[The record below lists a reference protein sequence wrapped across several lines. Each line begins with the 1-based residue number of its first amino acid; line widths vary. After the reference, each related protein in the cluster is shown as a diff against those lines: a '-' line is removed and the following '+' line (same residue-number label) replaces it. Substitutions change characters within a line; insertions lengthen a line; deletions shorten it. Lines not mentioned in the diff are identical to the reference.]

1 MSSSGRASGG
11 RKKSSKSAENGNLES
26 GAPSGGSRR
35 SSSKSG
41 ASGTSG
47 DESDQG
53 ANQIQQDASQGGV
66 EQAAALGE
74 VAQDAQ
80 GRAEQVAAQGGGGDQ
95 VALERNK
102 ADKDAQRAENQDAQG
117 ADRPF
122 QETGPQRGGEQVQ
135 SSPNMLPEGH
145 KVVSMPEE
153 MLNQFRRFQAMLS
166 QRSEDYTQFQSYLRQ
181 SAVKSAGA
189 SETKLREGDIP
200 EATASGGG
208 AAKSSSSRQSV
219 GAAVTFKPQDAV
231 PAAAA
236 TFKQG
241 TQKAAASR
249 ASAKDP
255 NEPWVISSSSNSPS
269 SPIRAGKE
277 KDTRKEGKS
286 HKQEPEVSVK
296 TTPKKRTV
304 VPPKCPRCGDDDPD
318 HDWLSCKAPKHGGPR
333 STEEQEFLKQL
344 GVAKRWASVWKLR
357 HKQQEDSDS
366 EGEDLEESDGSDSEE
381 DDSDE
386 EEEEEDDEEED
397 EQGGSSSSSDPSYQP
412 TPPEPAKK
420 KKSKSVEPSVDKKQ
434 ATPDRLE
441 KLEEAVLKLTGVLS
455 SLTKPAAKQP
465 KKPASVASDSDSPKS
480 RSRSPASGKHLS
492 SKTASK
498 PSPSKAQATTGMEGC
513 PEFPRK
519 DLLQLDKFEQWEL
532 KYKEY
537 VGKANDRHRTFNN
550 MTYGFRKFNKEVR
563 SAIRSLFD
571 KTPRLR
577 THYGKASTRLMGM
590 TEDDF
595 AELDN
600 EVFKRLYRELCTQNS
615 TLPSQLL
622 IQLESTVFDRTDGSS
637 LPKLII
643 QASTAFRERLQGSP
657 QQTVESCTDRQL
669 KDAFVRMLLGS
680 DERNLADF
688 ASARTWEEAVD
699 RVLELEGSAQAHT
712 MMTRIIEV
720 GQQGWTEVRSR
731 GVGGAARGGSA
742 GGGGASGNGGMA
754 RSSASRPAA
763 GGGPENKMSET
774 SPPTRQAPTSQVSD
788 AAWKQQF
795 ETLQAQFQPTAHDLL
810 GCSTYQQKCKRIF
823 QIRDTRAREKE
834 MQALRATLG
843 GSEAVSEADKSKSGG
858 SSASSTPSRSQ
869 LGGTDGGGQGVKCY
883 NCNGFGHIK
892 KDCPEPPR
900 EKGRGR
906 TGHQSSDSDA

>member
-74 VAQDAQ
+74 AASDAQ
-80 GRAEQVAAQGGGGDQ
+80 VRVEQVAAQGGGGDQ

-117 ADRPF
+117 ADTSS
-122 QETGPQRGGEQVQ
+122 QKAGSQGGGELVHQTSPSFLQPGYQV
-135 SSPNMLPEGH
+135 
-145 KVVSMPEE
+145 VTMPKE
-153 MLNQFRRFQAMLS
+153 MLDQFKRFQRMLS
-166 QRSEDYTQFQSYLRQ
+166 QRSSDDFAQFQSYLMK
-181 SAVKSAGA
+181 SAVESAAA
-189 SETKLREGDIP
+189 SETTLREGGHP
-200 EATASGGG
+200 EARASGGG
-208 AAKSSSSRQSV
+208 AAKSSSGRPS
-219 GAAVTFKPQDAV
+219 GAAVTFRSQSAGS
-231 PAAAA
+231 AAAA
-236 TFKQG
+236 TFKQDAHK
-241 TQKAAASR
+241 TAASK
-249 ASAKDP
+249 APAKKDP
-255 NEPWVISSSSNSPS
+255 TEPWVISSSSNSPS
-269 SPIRAGKE
+269 SPIRADTG
-277 KDTRKEGKS
+277 TRKEGKS
-286 HKQEPEVSVK
+286 QKQEQEVGTKGS
-296 TTPKKRTV
+296 TPKKRTV

-333 STEEQEFLKQL
+333 STEEQEFLKQV
-344 GVAKRWASVWKLR
+344 GVAKRWESVWKLR
-357 HKQQEDSDS
+357 NKQQEDSNS
-366 EGEDLEESDGSDSEE
+366 SGEDLEESDGSDSEE

-386 EEEEEDDEEED
+386 EEEEESEEEED

-412 TPPEPAKK
+412 TPPEPVKK

-434 ATPDRLE
+434 TTPDRLGR
-441 KLEEAVLKLTGVLS
+441 LEEAVLKLTGALS
-455 SLTKPAAKQP
+455 SLTKPAGKQP
-465 KKPASVASDSDSPKS
+465 KKPASEASDSDSQQS
-480 RSRSPASGKHLS
+480 RSRSPANTKRLSGKA
-492 SKTASK
+492 ASK

-563 SAIRSLFD
+563 SAIRSLFE

-643 QASTAFRERLQGSP
+643 QASTAFREKLQGSP

-712 MMTRIIEV
+712 MMSRIIEV

-742 GGGGASGNGGMA
+742 GGGGAA
-754 RSSASRPAA
+754 RPSSSRPVAI
-763 GGGPENKMSET
+763 GGPENKMLDT
-774 SPPTRQAPTSQVSD
+774 SPTARHAPTSQVSD
-788 AAWKQQF
+788 TAWKQQF
-795 ETLQAQFQPTAHDLL
+795 DALQAQFQPTAHDLL
-810 GCSTYQQKCKRIF
+810 GCSTYQQKCKRIL

-843 GSEAVSEADKSKSGG
+843 GSEPVSEADKSKSGG
-858 SSASSTPSRSQ
+858 SSANSTPSRSQ
-869 LGGTDGGGQGVKCY
+869 LGGNDGGGQGVKCY

-900 EKGRGR
+900 DKGRSR
-906 TGHQSSDSDA
+906 SGHQSSDSDA